1 AGGTFEQLDDSR
13 ESTASRAA
21 TVGNILDRP
30 AWWPPCD
37 VRWHYRVVVG
47 GNATCACAARNA
59 EHLRT
64 RQRREGRVARRYGA
78 PLNRRT
84 GTRSDLIGI
93 GTSWGGAARI
103 RHLRDGPSSHRSGA
117 RRSS

>member
-1 AGGTFEQLDDSR
+1 MGAPEQGTCWILASGTFEQVEDSR

-37 VRWHYRVVVG
+37 VRWRYRVVVG

-59 EHLRT
+59 DSALVEL
-64 RQRREGRVARRYGA
+64 
-78 PLNRRT
+78 
-84 GTRSDLIGI
+84 
-93 GTSWGGAARI
+93 
-103 RHLRDGPSSHRSGA
+103 HR
-117 RRSS
+117 